1 MSIFIKLF
9 VIKATYIP
17 IAKEILIVISSIV
30 LCPVVCLVVFL
41 PMFTLQMYPQYN
53 NVKMCGLWERIKT
66 WENHPHEWDEYPCKM
81 AQGWRTA
88 LLPFCLLPCED
99 TTSVLSRAHS
109 QQGAILKGDIVP
121 SSDIPPSDTLI
132 LDWNLQKHDK

>member
-66 WENHPHEWDEYPCKM
+66 
-81 AQGWRTA
+81 
-88 LLPFCLLPCED
+88 
-99 TTSVLSRAHS
+99 
-109 QQGAILKGDIVP
+109 
-121 SSDIPPSDTLI
+121 
-132 LDWNLQKHDK
+132 